1 MSFSQTQPQ
10 IHQMSFDQVQPQA
23 AQEQQQI
30 NPATQ
35 IFGLIVPGRNVLTNF
50 VPTDLTG
57 TKFTMTLNF
66 SCATDTDSP
75 LSVPDLVFF
84 LLPNINLPEQS
95 GAVLYWSATAATP
108 TNDGSGMNG
117 STSSSSGF
125 ELLGALT
132 PSKTSGV
139 FRTGWASHEAL
150 LSLLQSLSSPSSLIP
165 APGITVTLGVSI
177 EPLENIANL
186 NISEGGVDDRKNVGK
201 KIALDLYNFLQS
213 FDDGGGNARTAGWMT
228 VPTNV
233 FDRWYRRFE
242 GKIVRDPNFF
252 MKNIG

>member
-1 MSFSQTQPQ
+1 MNQSFHSMPFSQTQPQ
-10 IHQMSFDQVQPQA
+10 VQQMSFPQA
-23 AQEQQQI
+23 QPNAAEEQQKI
-30 NPATQ
+30 SPTTQ

-50 VPTDLTG
+50 VPTDHTG
-57 TKFTMTLNF
+57 TKFTLTLNF
-66 SCATDTDSP
+66 GCATDAESP

-84 LLPNINLPEQS
+84 LLPSINLPERS
-95 GAVLYWSATAATP
+95 GAVLYWSATSAHP
-108 TNDGSGMNG
+108 ISDGYGGGGN
-117 STSSSSGF
+117 TSSSGF

-150 LSLLQSLSSPSSLIP
+150 LSLLQSSSAS
-165 APGITVTLGVSI
+165 GIVVTLGVSI

-186 NISEGGVDDRKNVGK
+186 SISEGGADDRKNVGK
-201 KIALDLYNFLQS
+201 NIALDLYNFLQS
-213 FDDGGGNARTAGWMT
+213 FDDGGSARTAGWMT

-242 GKIVRDPNFF
+242 TKIVRDPNFF